1 MLANHF
7 KIARL
12 TLLRHKSYSLI
23 NVLGLALGMGCG
35 ILIFQF
41 VTYHLSFDRFH
52 ADTDRLYRVVSE
64 QRQEK
69 VQHYGFVPTPLGK
82 AFRND
87 IAYAGRVA
95 RVVTFGDRLVSVPG
109 SRENKKFQEQ
119 EGVAFAEPAFL
130 GIFGFPLVMGD
141 AKTALQEP
149 NTAVITQRLAGKYF
163 GKKNPV
169 GQTLRMDNRINL
181 RITGVLKDLPSNT
194 DFRQEIYLSY
204 PTLKEHWSFLAS
216 EDSWGAFY
224 GGSYCFVQLKPG
236 VSPVRVE
243 KALRTLVRKYY
254 KPADAAVNH
263 FHLQP
268 LADVHL
274 NPLYGGLLSKNQ
286 LLALGLIGVFLVITA
301 CVNFINLATAQAL
314 RRAKEIGV
322 RKALGSR
329 RSQLFWQFITETA
342 LITLLAL
349 VIAFLLAQL
358 VLPLANQLLATRLTL
373 DIGGNYQLIAFLVI
387 LPVLVIFISGAYPG
401 LVLAGFEPIRAL
413 KGKVSQQQVGGFS
426 LRRSLVISQFA
437 ICQVLVIGTI
447 VVTGQ
452 MRYSSRT
459 DMGFTKEAIV
469 LLPAPV
475 REPAKLNTLVT
486 RITGIAGVE
495 RASVCMDAPASPDT
509 NFDTGI
515 RYAGREEEKFTIGYK
530 GADAN
535 YLPTFGLTLTAG
547 RNLQP
552 SDTVREYLLNETAVK
567 MLRVAS
573 PEAVLGQKAVING
586 KEGTIVGVI
595 KDFHN
600 SSFRTAIAPQS
611 ITTNIDAYN
620 SCAVRIDPRRLSA
633 VLPALQQVWTSTFPE
648 HVYSYEFV
656 DERLARFY
664 EQDVLIL
671 QLIQFF
677 AGIAILIG
685 CLGLY
690 GLMSFMAAQKTK
702 EIGVRKVLGAS
713 VPQILW
719 LFGKEFT
726 QLLGIAFLVAAPVG
740 WWAMRKYLEDYQYK
754 IELGPAIF
762 LLAIGITFLIALLTV
777 GYRSLR
783 AALANP
789 VLSLRSE

>member
-1 MLANHF
+1 
-7 KIARL
+7 
-12 TLLRHKSYSLI
+12 
-23 NVLGLALGMGCG
+23 
-35 ILIFQF
+35 
-41 VTYHLSFDRFH
+41 
-52 ADTDRLYRVVSE
+52 
-64 QRQEK
+64 
-69 VQHYGFVPTPLGK
+69 
-82 AFRND
+82 
-87 IAYAGRVA
+87 
-95 RVVTFGDRLVSVPG
+95 
-109 SRENKKFQEQ
+109 
-119 EGVAFAEPAFL
+119 
-130 GIFGFPLVMGD
+130 
-141 AKTALQEP
+141 
-149 NTAVITQRLAGKYF
+149 
-163 GKKNPV
+163 
-169 GQTLRMDNRINL
+169 
-181 RITGVLKDLPSNT
+181 
-194 DFRQEIYLSY
+194 
-204 PTLKEHWSFLAS
+204 
-216 EDSWGAFY
+216 
-224 GGSYCFVQLKPG
+224 
-236 VSPVRVE
+236 
-243 KALRTLVRKYY
+243 
-254 KPADAAVNH
+254 
-263 FHLQP
+263 
-268 LADVHL
+268 
-274 NPLYGGLLSKNQ
+274 
-286 LLALGLIGVFLVITA
+286 
-301 CVNFINLATAQAL
+301 
-314 RRAKEIGV
+314 
-322 RKALGSR
+322 
-329 RSQLFWQFITETA
+329 
-342 LITLLAL
+342 
-349 VIAFLLAQL
+349 
-358 VLPLANQLLATRLTL
+358 
-373 DIGGNYQLIAFLVI
+373 
-387 LPVLVIFISGAYPG
+387 
-401 LVLAGFEPIRAL
+401 
-413 KGKVSQQQVGGFS
+413 
-426 LRRSLVISQFA
+426 
-437 ICQVLVIGTI
+437 
-447 VVTGQ
+447 
-452 MRYSSRT
+452 
-459 DMGFTKEAIV
+459 
-469 LLPAPV
+469 
-475 REPAKLNTLVT
+475 
-486 RITGIAGVE
+486 
-495 RASVCMDAPASPDT
+495 MDAPASPDT